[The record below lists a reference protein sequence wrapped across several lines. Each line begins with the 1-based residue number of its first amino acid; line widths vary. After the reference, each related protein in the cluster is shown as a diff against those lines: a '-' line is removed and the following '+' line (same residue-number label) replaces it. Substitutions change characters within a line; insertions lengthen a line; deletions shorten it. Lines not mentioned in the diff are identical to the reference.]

1 MRKSASGFWILCPIS
16 LCMLL
21 GALTSAVLRAQ
32 TESFRFKH
40 LTVDDGLSQNL
51 VYKILQDRKGYVVRH

>member
-1 MRKSASGFWILCPIS
+1 
-16 LCMLL
+16 MLL

-51 VYKILQDRKGYVVRH
+51 VYTILQDRKGYVVRH